1 MRKDYKA
8 YKKVGKIKESLS
20 EYLELSIPKIVYASP
35 GVINHIKKRH
45 GKQFTKK
52 VKDNIIDIV
61 ERIIKD
67 PDYVGVEYDKENT
80 HSIDLVKKVDNIII
94 LLGLEIDVEGEYI
107 YVATMYPLTVSKLNT
122 RIFRGR
128 LVKIDDIEIEENIL

>member
-1 MRKDYKA
+1 MRRDYKA
-8 YKKVGKIKESLS
+8 YKKVGKIKESVS
-20 EYLELSIPKIVYASP
+20 ENLELSVPKTVYASP

-67 PDYVGVEYDKENT
+67 PDYVGIEYDRGNAQAIE
-80 HSIDLVKKVDNIII
+80 LVKKIDNIII
-94 LLGLEIDVEGEYI
+94 LLGLEIDIEGEYI
-107 YVATMYPLTVSKLNT
+107 YVATMYPLTMSKLNA
-122 RIFRGR
+122 RIYRGR
-128 LVKIDDIEIEENIL
+128 LVKIEDIEIRENIL

>member
-8 YKKVGKIKESLS
+8 YKKVGKIKESIS
-20 EYLELSIPKIVYASP
+20 ENLELNIPRIVYASP

-67 PDYVGVEYDKENT
+67 PEYVGAEYELG
-80 HSIDLVKKVDNIII
+80 IVRGIELVKRIDNVIIF
-94 LLGLEIDVEGEYI
+94 LGLEIDMEGDYI
-107 YVATMYPLTVSKLNT
+107 YVATMYPLTLSKLNA
-122 RIFRGR
+122 RIYRGR
-128 LVKIDDIEIEENIL
+128 LVKIEDIEMKENIL

>member
-8 YKKVGKIKESLS
+8 YKKVGKIKESIS
-20 EYLELSIPKIVYASP
+20 DNLEFSIPKAVYASP

-61 ERIIKD
+61 ERIIKN
-67 PDYVGVEYDKENT
+67 PDYVGIEYDRGNAQAIE
-80 HSIDLVKKVDNIII
+80 LVKKIDNTII
-94 LLGLEIDVEGEYI
+94 LLGLEIDVESEYI
-107 YVATMYPLTVSKLNT
+107 YVATMYPLTESKLNA
-122 RIFRGR
+122 RIYRGR
-128 LVKIDDIEIEENIL
+128 LVKIEDIEMKENIL

>member
-8 YKKVGKIKESLS
+8 YKKVGKIKESIS
-20 EYLELSIPKIVYASP
+20 ENLELSIPKTVYASP

-61 ERIIKD
+61 KRIIKD
-67 PDYVGVEYDKENT
+67 PEYVGVEYELGN
-80 HSIDLVKKVDNIII
+80 IRGIELVKKIDNIII
-94 LLGLEIDVEGEYI
+94 FLVLEIDIEGEYI
-107 YVATMYPLTVSKLNT
+107 YVATMYPLTISKLNA
-122 RIFRGR
+122 RIYRGR
-128 LVKIDDIEIEENIL
+128 LIKIEDIEMRENIL